1 MLVTWEITVLFSHS
15 PFPRGLERLSL
26 VFKGIWKYLSQV
38 FEKVHQGL
46 KTQEGNILTIT
57 KLLNVFIS
65 ALLTCKHYIVHYPVA
80 GCGTSVHFVSMYS
93 L

>member
-15 PFPRGLERLSL
+15 LFPRGLERLSL

-38 FEKVHQGL
+38 FEKGLRGL

-65 ALLTCKHYIVHYPVA
+65 AVLSCKHYIVYYPGA

>member
-1 MLVTWEITVLFSHS
+1 MFSIISDVGNLGDYSIILTS

-38 FEKVHQGL
+38 FEKGHQGL

-65 ALLTCKHYIVHYPVA
+65 AL
-80 GCGTSVHFVSMYS
+80 
-93 L
+93 